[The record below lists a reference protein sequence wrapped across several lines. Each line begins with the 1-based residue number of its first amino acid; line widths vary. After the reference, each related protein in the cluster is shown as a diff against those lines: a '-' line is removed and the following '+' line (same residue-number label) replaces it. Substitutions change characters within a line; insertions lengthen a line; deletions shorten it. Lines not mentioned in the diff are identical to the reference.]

1 MNLRKKRIAI
11 RERPKFSL
19 WPYRELTLRLQRWE
33 DTSKN
38 LESVSVVARME
49 TIRDNAPKASRGH
62 PPWPC
67 PTCK

>member
-11 RERPKFSL
+11 RERPKLSL
-19 WPYRELTLRLQRWE
+19 WPYRELTLGLQTWE

-38 LESVSVVARME
+38 LESVSVVARVE
-49 TIRDNAPKASRGH
+49 TLRDNAPKASRGH
-62 PPWPC
+62 PHGLA